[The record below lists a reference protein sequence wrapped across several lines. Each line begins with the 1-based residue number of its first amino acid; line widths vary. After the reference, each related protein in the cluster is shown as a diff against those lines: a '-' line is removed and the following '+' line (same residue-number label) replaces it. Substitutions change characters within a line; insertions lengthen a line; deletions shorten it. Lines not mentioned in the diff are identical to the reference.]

1 MESKIK
7 KAIELNKSLTQ
18 KLNKELTENL
28 NLVQKM
34 VNKNVAEN
42 NVYEMINHLPGYL
55 RGLEDIYIKLK
66 NLDEENQKLEYFLKA
81 E

>member
-18 KLNKELTENL
+18 KLNKDLTENL
-28 NLVQKM
+28 NLVQKT

-42 NVYEMINHLPGYL
+42 NVYEIINHLPGYL
-55 RGLEDIYIKLK
+55 RDLEDIYIKLK
-66 NLDEENQKLEYFLKA
+66 NLDEENKKMEYFLKG

>member
-42 NVYEMINHLPGYL
+42 NVYEIINHLPGYL
-55 RGLEDIYIKLK
+55 RELEDIYMKLK
-66 NLDEENQKLEYFLKA
+66 NLGEENQKFECFLKA

>member
-1 MESKIK
+1 
-7 KAIELNKSLTQ
+7 
-18 KLNKELTENL
+18 
-28 NLVQKM
+28 M

-55 RGLEDIYIKLK
+55 RELEDIYIKLK